1 MCGVSLADPS
11 ARVGWFLRWWPLI
24 AVGAMLALGIVVG
37 KGSTALD
44 DWFLHG
50 RTGVY
55 GHRHVLREFADGR
68 VMSVLVVVAVLG
80 ALWRRRWWLAAV
92 VATFP
97 PATVLLVRVL
107 KPLFGREKDD
117 ALAYPSGHTALMVV
131 TLGMVLLVLGWRGWA
146 VIAAA
151 VVALLGILGLA
162 MTYHYFTDTV
172 GSVLLGTAI
181 VCLAVRITGQ
191 RPPGSQFRGADR
203 FD

>member
-1 MCGVSLADPS
+1 MADPP
-11 ARVGWFLRWWPLI
+11 AAVERFLRWWPPV
-24 AVGAMLALGIVVG
+24 AVAAMLALGIVVG

-44 DWFLHG
+44 DWFLHN
-50 RTGVY
+50 RTGIH
-55 GHRHVLREFADGR
+55 GHRGVLRDFADAR
-68 VMSVLVVVAVLG
+68 VMIVLVAVAVLG
-80 ALWRRRWWLAAV
+80 ALWQRRWWLAAV

-97 PATVLLVRVL
+97 PATALLVRLL
-107 KPLFGREKDD
+107 KPVFGREKDD
-117 ALAYPSGHTALMVV
+117 SLAYPSGHTALMVV
-131 TLGMVLLVLGWRGWA
+131 TLGMVLLVLGWRSWA

-181 VCLAVRITGQ
+181 VCLAVRITGR
-191 RPPGSQFRGADR
+191 RPPGPPSRGADR